1 MLVLLIFSIL
11 VLMILIG
18 FPIAVAMGLTAVGF
32 FLGLGEPRMIGAMA
46 QRMYSAV
53 SSFPL
58 LAIPFFILAG
68 NLMNTGGMTDRIFGF
83 ARTVVGHVRGGLA
96 HVSVLASMLFAGVSG
111 AALAEAMGLGVIEI
125 KAMKDGGFDK
135 TFAGAVVAS
144 SSTIG
149 PVIPPSIPMVIYGAL
164 AEVSVGKLFL
174 GGVIPGVMM
183 GIGIMIVIY
192 VLSVKRGYRAEQRA
206 SLAQVVR
213 SGIDGFLGLLAPGI
227 IMGGILGGVF
237 TPTEAAVAAV
247 IYALVVGCLVY
258 RELDLKRLG
267 AILWDTVDQTVRV
280 MFIIAAAG
288 MFGWLLI
295 YIRAPQQIVEGLT
308 TLTSS
313 PAVILLILNVI
324 LLVLGCFMEGIAIM
338 LLTVPIF
345 MPVLAKFGI
354 DPVHFGVVMT
364 LNLMIGLLTPPVGM
378 VLYAVSTIAKVPVV
392 RLAWELVPFMIILGV
407 VLVLITYIPG
417 LVTWL
422 PNLVLGAGS

>member
-1 MLVLLIFSIL
+1 MLVLLIFSVL
-11 VLMILIG
+11 VAMILIG

-68 NLMNTGGMTDRIFGF
+68 NLMNSGGMTDRIFGF

-125 KAMKDGGFDK
+125 KAMKDAGFDK

-183 GIGIMIVIY
+183 GVGIMIVIY
-192 VLSVKRGYRAEQRA
+192 ILSVKRGYRAEQRA
-206 SLAQVVR
+206 TLAQVVR
-213 SGIDGFLGLLAPGI
+213 SGIDGILGLIAPGI
-227 IMGGILGGVF
+227 IMGGILGGIF

-247 IYALVVGCLVY
+247 LYALVVGVLVY

-267 AILWDTVDQTVRV
+267 VILWDTVDQTVRV

-295 YIRAPQQIVEGLT
+295 YIRAPQEIVEGLT
-308 TLTSS
+308 ALTSS
-313 PAVILLILNVI
+313 SVVILLILNVI

-345 MPVLAKFGI
+345 VPVLAKFGI

-378 VLYAVSTIAKVPVV
+378 VLYAVSTIANVPVV
-392 RLAWELVPFMIILGV
+392 RLARELVPFMVILGA
-407 VLVLITYIPG
+407 VLLLITYIPG

-422 PNLVLGAGS
+422 PNLVLGASN

>member
-1 MLVLLIFSIL
+1 MLVLLIFSVLVLLIL
-11 VLMILIG
+11 VG

-83 ARTVVGHVRGGLA
+83 AKTVVGHVRGGLA

-192 VLSVKRGYRAEQRA
+192 ILSVKRGYRAEQCA
-206 SLAQVVR
+206 TLAQVVR

-247 IYALVVGCLVY
+247 LYALIVGCLVY
-258 RELDLKRLG
+258 RELDIRRLY
-267 AILWDTVDQTVRV
+267 AILWDTIDQTVRV

-295 YIRAPQQIVEGLT
+295 YIRAPQAIVEGLT
-308 TLTSS
+308 ALTSS
-313 PAVILLILNVI
+313 PVVILLILNVI

-378 VLYAVSTIAKVPVV
+378 VLYAVSTIAQVPVV
-392 RLAWELVPFMIILGV
+392 RLARELVPFMLILGV
-407 VLVLITYIPG
+407 VLMLITYIPG

>member
-1 MLVLLIFSIL
+1 VLVLLNFSVLVLLIL
-11 VLMILIG
+11 LG

-68 NLMNTGGMTDRIFGF
+68 NLMNIGGMTDRIFGF
-83 ARTVVGHVRGGLA
+83 ARTLVGHVRGGLA

-125 KAMKDGGFDK
+125 KAMKSGGIDD

-164 AEVSVGKLFL
+164 AEVSVGALFL
-174 GGVIPGVMM
+174 GGVIPGVLM

-192 VLSVKRGYRAEQRA
+192 IAAVKRGYRAEQRA
-206 SLAQVVR
+206 TLKQVLR
-213 SGIDGFLGLLAPGI
+213 AGFDGLLGLLAPGI

-247 IYALVVGCLVY
+247 LYALIVGAIVY
-258 RELDLKRLG
+258 RELDLTRLT

-295 YIRAPQQIVEGLT
+295 YIRAPQAIVEALT
-308 TLTSS
+308 ALSSS
-313 PAVILLILNVI
+313 PAVILLIINVI

-354 DPVHFGVVMT
+354 HPVHFGVVMT

-392 RLAWELVPFMIILGV
+392 RLAWELVPFMIVLGV
-407 VLVLITYIPG
+407 VLMLITYIPG

-422 PNLVLGAGS
+422 PSVVMGGGR

>member
-1 MLVLLIFSIL
+1 
-11 VLMILIG
+11 
-18 FPIAVAMGLTAVGF
+18 
-32 FLGLGEPRMIGAMA
+32 
-46 QRMYSAV
+46 
-53 SSFPL
+53 
-58 LAIPFFILAG
+58 
-68 NLMNTGGMTDRIFGF
+68 
-83 ARTVVGHVRGGLA
+83 
-96 HVSVLASMLFAGVSG
+96 MLFAGITG

-125 KAMKDGGFDK
+125 KAMKDAGFDK
-135 TFAGAVVAS
+135 KFAGAVVAS

-149 PVIPPSIPMVIYGAL
+149 PVIPPSIPLVIYGAL
-164 AEVSVGKLFL
+164 AEVSVGALFL
-174 GGVIPGVMM
+174 GGVVPGVMM
-183 GIGIMIVIY
+183 GLGIMIVIY
-192 VLSVKRGYRAEQRA
+192 ILSVKRGYPAEQRA
-206 SLAQVVR
+206 TMAQVLR
-213 SGIDGFLGLLAPGI
+213 SGFDSILGLLAPAI

-247 IYALVVGCLVY
+247 IYALVVGALVY
-258 RELDLKRLG
+258 RELSMKRLV

-295 YIRAPQQIVEGLT
+295 YIRAPQQIVELLT

-313 PAVILLILNVI
+313 PAVILLIFNAV

-345 MPVLAKFGI
+345 LPVMAKFGI

-378 VLYAVSTIAKVPVV
+378 VLYAVSTIANVPVM
-392 RLAWELVPFMIILGV
+392 RLALELVPFMV
-407 VLVLITYIPG
+407 VLCVVLLLITYIPE

-422 PNLVLGAGS
+422 PNLVMGPR

>member
-1 MLVLLIFSIL
+1 VLVLLIFSIL
-11 VLMILIG
+11 VLLILVG

-83 ARTVVGHVRGGLA
+83 AKTVVGHVRGGLA

-192 VLSVKRGYRAEQRA
+192 ILSVKRGYRAEQRA
-206 SLAQVVR
+206 TLAQVVR
-213 SGIDGFLGLLAPGI
+213 SGIDGILGLLAPGI

-247 IYALVVGCLVY
+247 LYALIVGCLVY
-258 RELDLKRLG
+258 RELDIRRLY

-295 YIRAPQQIVEGLT
+295 YIRAPQAIVEGLT
-308 TLTSS
+308 ALTSS
-313 PAVILLILNVI
+313 PVVILLILNVI

-378 VLYAVSTIAKVPVV
+378 VLYAVSTIAQVPVV
-392 RLAWELVPFMIILGV
+392 RLARELVPFMLILGV
-407 VLVLITYIPG
+407 VLMLITYIPS

>member
-1 MLVLLIFSIL
+1 MLVVLIFSVLVLL
-11 VLMILIG
+11 ILIG

-83 ARTVVGHVRGGLA
+83 ARTLVGHVRGGLA
-96 HVSVLASMLFAGVSG
+96 HVSVLASMIFAGVSG
-111 AALAEAMGLGVIEI
+111 AALAEAMGLGLIEI

-149 PVIPPSIPMVIYGAL
+149 PVIPPSIPLVIYGAL

-183 GIGIMIVIY
+183 GIGIMVVIY
-192 VLSVKRGYRAEQRA
+192 ILSVKRGYRAEQRA

-227 IMGGILGGVF
+227 IMGGILGGIF

-247 IYALVVGCLVY
+247 IYALVVGAIVY

-267 AILWDTVDQTVRV
+267 TILWDTVDQTVRV

-295 YIRAPQQIVEGLT
+295 YIRAPQAIVEALT
-308 TLTSS
+308 ALTSS
-313 PAVILLILNVI
+313 TAVILLIFNVI

-345 MPVLAKFGI
+345 VPVLAKFGI

-378 VLYAVSTIAKVPVV
+378 VLYAVSTIANVPVV
-392 RLAWELVPFMIILGV
+392 KLAWELVPFMIILGV
-407 VLVLITYIPG
+407 VLILITYIPA

-422 PNLVLGAGS
+422 PTLVLGGGL

>member
-1 MLVLLIFSIL
+1 MLVLLIFSVLVLLIL
-11 VLMILIG
+11 VG
-18 FPIAVAMGLTAVGF
+18 FPIAVAMGLTSVGF
-32 FLGLGEPRMIGAMA
+32 FYGLGEPRMIGAMA

-68 NLMNTGGMTDRIFGF
+68 NLMNSGGMTDRMFGF
-83 ARTVVGHVRGGLA
+83 ARTLVGHMRGGLA

-111 AALAEAMGLGVIEI
+111 AALAEAMGLGLIEI
-125 KAMKDGGFDK
+125 RAMKDGGFDK

-149 PVIPPSIPMVIYGAL
+149 PVIPPSIPLVIYGAL

-174 GGVIPGVMM
+174 GGVIPGVLM
-183 GIGIMIVIY
+183 GVGIMVVIY
-192 VLSVKRGYRAEQRA
+192 LLSVKRGYRAEPRA
-206 SLAQVVR
+206 TLAQVAR
-213 SGIDGFLGLLAPGI
+213 SSIDAFLGLLAPGI
-227 IMGGILGGVF
+227 IMGGILGGIF

-247 IYALVVGCLVY
+247 IYALAVGCLVY
-258 RELDLKRLG
+258 REITLRMLG
-267 AILWDTVDQTVRV
+267 KILWDTIDQTVRV
-280 MFIIAAAG
+280 MFIIAVAG

-295 YIRAPQQIVEGLT
+295 YIRAPQATVEALTSLT
-308 TLTSS
+308 TS
-313 PAVILLILNVI
+313 PVVILLIFNII

-364 LNLMIGLLTPPVGM
+364 LNLMIGLLPPPVGM
-378 VLYAVSTIAKVPVV
+378 VLYAVSTIAEVPVV
-392 RLAWELVPFMIILGV
+392 RLARELVPFMFVLGA
-407 VLVLITYIPG
+407 VLIVITYVPG

-422 PNLVLGAGS
+422 PTLVLGGN

>member
-1 MLVLLIFSIL
+1 MLVLLIFSVL
-11 VLMILIG
+11 VLLILIG
-18 FPIAVAMGLTAVGF
+18 FPIAVAMGLTAIGF

-46 QRMYSAV
+46 QRMYSAT

-83 ARTVVGHVRGGLA
+83 ARTLVGHVRGGLA

-135 TFAGAVVAS
+135 KFAGAVVAS

-174 GGVIPGVMM
+174 GGVVPGVMM
-183 GIGIMIVIY
+183 GVGIMIVIY
-192 VLSVKRGYRAEQRA
+192 IMSVKRGYRAEQKA
-206 SLAQVVR
+206 TLAQVIR

-247 IYALVVGCLVY
+247 IYALVVGAFVY
-258 RELDLKRLG
+258 RELDMKRITT
-267 AILWDTVDQTVRV
+267 ILWDTIDQTVRV

-295 YIRAPQQIVEGLT
+295 YIRAPQAIVEALT
-308 TLTSS
+308 QLTSS
-313 PAVILLILNVI
+313 TVVILLILNAV

-378 VLYAVSTIAKVPVV
+378 VLYAVSTIAEVPVV
-392 RLAWELVPFMIILGV
+392 KLAWELVPFMV
-407 VLVLITYIPG
+407 VLCGVLLLITYVPG

-422 PNLVLGAGS
+422 PVLVLGGGN

>member
-1 MLVLLIFSIL
+1 MLVLLIFSVLVLLIL
-11 VLMILIG
+11 VG
-18 FPIAVAMGLTAVGF
+18 FPIAVAMGLTAIGF

-83 ARTVVGHVRGGLA
+83 ARTVVGHVRGGFA

-192 VLSVKRGYRAEQRA
+192 ILSVKRGYRAEQRA
-206 SLAQVVR
+206 TLAQVVR

-247 IYALVVGCLVY
+247 IYALAVGAIVY
-258 RELDLKRLG
+258 RELDLTRLT

-295 YIRAPQQIVEGLT
+295 YIRAPQAIVEGLT
-308 TLTSS
+308 ALTSS
-313 PAVILLILNVI
+313 SAMILLIFNVI

-345 MPVLAKFGI
+345 VPVMAKFGI

-378 VLYAVSTIAKVPVV
+378 VLYAVSTIAQVPVV
-392 RLAWELVPFMIILGV
+392 RLAWELVPFMIVLGA
-407 VLVLITYIPG
+407 VLILITYIPG

-422 PNLVLGAGS
+422 PVLVLGGGN

>member
-1 MLVLLIFSIL
+1 
-11 VLMILIG
+11 LM
-18 FPIAVAMGLTAVGF
+18 
-32 FLGLGEPRMIGAMA
+32 
-46 QRMYSAV
+46 
-53 SSFPL
+53 
-58 LAIPFFILAG
+58 
-68 NLMNTGGMTDRIFGF
+68 
-83 ARTVVGHVRGGLA
+83 
-96 HVSVLASMLFAGVSG
+96 GV
-111 AALAEAMGLGVIEI
+111 
-125 KAMKDGGFDK
+125 
-135 TFAGAVVAS
+135 
-144 SSTIG
+144 
-149 PVIPPSIPMVIYGAL
+149 
-164 AEVSVGKLFL
+164 
-174 GGVIPGVMM
+174 
-183 GIGIMIVIY
+183 GIMVVIY
-192 VLSVKRGYRAEQRA
+192 VLSLKRGYRAEQRA
-206 SLAQVVR
+206 TLAQVVR
-213 SGIDGFLGLLAPGI
+213 SGIDGFMGLLAPGI

-247 IYALVVGCLVY
+247 IYALVVGCIVY

-295 YIRAPQQIVEGLT
+295 YIRAPQAIVEALT
-308 TLTSS
+308 SLTSS

-345 MPVLAKFGI
+345 IPVLAKFSI

-392 RLAWELVPFMIILGV
+392 KLARELVPFMIVLGV
-407 VLVLITYIPG
+407 VLMLITYIPA

-422 PNLVLGAGS
+422 PTLVLGASN

>member
-1 MLVLLIFSIL
+1 MLVLLIFSVL

-68 NLMNTGGMTDRIFGF
+68 NLMNAGGMTDRIFGF
-83 ARTVVGHVRGGLA
+83 ARTLVGHVRGGLA

-125 KAMKDGGFDK
+125 KAMKDAGFDK

-192 VLSVKRGYRAEQRA
+192 ILSVKRGYRAEQR
-206 SLAQVVR
+206 SSMAQVVR

-258 RELDLKRLG
+258 RELDLTRLT

-295 YIRAPQQIVEGLT
+295 YIRAPQAIVEALT
-308 TLTSS
+308 SLTSS
-313 PAVILLILNVI
+313 PVVILLILNVI

-392 RLAWELVPFMIILGV
+392 RLAWELVPFMLILGV
-407 VLVLITYIPG
+407 VLILITYIPG

-422 PNLVLGAGS
+422 PTLVLGGGN

>member
-1 MLVLLIFSIL
+1 MLVLLIFSVL
-11 VLMILIG
+11 VVMILIG

-83 ARTVVGHVRGGLA
+83 ARTLVGHVRGGLA

-111 AALAEAMGLGVIEI
+111 AALAEAMGLGLIEI
-125 KAMKDGGFDK
+125 KAMKDGGFDEK
-135 TFAGAVVAS
+135 FAAAVVAS

-183 GIGIMIVIY
+183 GVGIMVIIY
-192 VLSVKRGYRAEQRA
+192 VLSVRRGYRAEQRA
-206 SLAQVVR
+206 SLAQVMR
-213 SGIDGFLGLLAPGI
+213 SGIDGFMGLLAPGI

-247 IYALVVGCLVY
+247 IYALIVGCLVY
-258 RELDLKRLG
+258 RELDVKRLT

-295 YIRAPQQIVEGLT
+295 YIRAPQEIVTGLT
-308 TLTSS
+308 ALTSS
-313 PAVILLILNVI
+313 PAVILLILNVV

-345 MPVLAKFGI
+345 MPVLARFGI

-392 RLAWELVPFMIILGV
+392 RLAWELVPFMIILCV
-407 VLVLITYIPG
+407 VLILITYIPG

>member
-1 MLVLLIFSIL
+1 VLVLAIFGVLVLLIL
-11 VLMILIG
+11 AG
-18 FPIAVAMGLTAVGF
+18 FPIAVAMGLTTVGF
-32 FLGLGEPRMIGAMA
+32 FLGLGEPRMMGAMA

-68 NLMNTGGMTDRIFGF
+68 NLMNAGGMTDRIFGF
-83 ARTVVGHVRGGLA
+83 ASTLVGHVRGGLA

-111 AALAEAMGLGVIEI
+111 AALAEAMGLGTIEI

-149 PVIPPSIPMVIYGAL
+149 PVIPPSIPMVIYAAL
-164 AEVSVGKLFL
+164 AEVSVGALFL
-174 GGVIPGVMM
+174 GGVVPGVLM
-183 GIGIMIVIY
+183 GLGIMLVIH
-192 VLSVKRGYRAEQRA
+192 VLSVHRAEARA
-206 SLAQVVR
+206 TLAQVARAGV
-213 SGIDGFLGLLAPGI
+213 DGLLGLIAPAI

-247 IYALVVGCLVY
+247 LYALLVGALVY
-258 RELDLKRLG
+258 RELDPRRLA
-267 AILWDTVDQTVRV
+267 AIFWDTVDQTARV

-288 MFGWLLI
+288 AFGWLLI
-295 YIRAPQQIVEGLT
+295 YLRAPQAIVEALASLT
-308 TLTSS
+308 DS
-313 PAVILLILNVI
+313 PWVILLILNLV
-324 LLVLGCFMEGIAIM
+324 LLVLGCFMEGIAIL

-345 MPVLAKFGI
+345 VPVLARFGI

-378 VLYAVSTIAKVPVV
+378 VLYAVSTIADVPVV
-392 RLAWELVPFMIILGV
+392 RLARELAPFIA
-407 VLVLITYIPG
+407 VLVGVLLLITYVPA

-422 PNLVLGAGS
+422 PSAVMGGAP

>member
-1 MLVLLIFSIL
+1 MLVLLIFSVL

-46 QRMYSAV
+46 QRMYAAV

-174 GGVIPGVMM
+174 GGVIPGVLM

-192 VLSVKRGYRAEQRA
+192 ILSVKRGYRAEQRA
-206 SLAQVVR
+206 TLAQVVR
-213 SGIDGFLGLLAPGI
+213 SGIDGFLGLLAPAI

-247 IYALVVGCLVY
+247 LYALIVGCLVY
-258 RELDLKRLG
+258 RELDLKRLA

-378 VLYAVSTIAKVPVV
+378 VLYAVSTIAQVPVV
-392 RLAWELVPFMIILGV
+392 RLAWELVPFMV
-407 VLVLITYIPG
+407 VLCLVLILITYVPG

-422 PNLVLGAGS
+422 PTLVLGGGN

>member
-1 MLVLLIFSIL
+1 MLVVLIFSIL

-83 ARTVVGHVRGGLA
+83 ARTLVGHVRGGLA

-192 VLSVKRGYRAEQRA
+192 ILSVKRGYRAEQRA
-206 SLAQVVR
+206 TLAQVVR
-213 SGIDGFLGLLAPGI
+213 SGIDGMLGLLAPGI

-247 IYALVVGCLVY
+247 VYALVVGCLVY
-258 RELDLKRLG
+258 RELDLRKLG

-295 YIRAPQQIVEGLT
+295 YIRAPQAIVEGLT
-308 TLTSS
+308 SLTSS
-313 PAVILLILNVI
+313 PAMILLIFNII

-345 MPVLAKFGI
+345 VPVLAKFGI

-378 VLYAVSTIAKVPVV
+378 VLYAVSTIASVPVV
-392 RLAWELVPFMIILGV
+392 RLARELVPFM
-407 VLVLITYIPG
+407 LVLGAVLLMITYIPG

-422 PNLVLGAGS
+422 PNLVLGGGN

>member
-1 MLVLLIFSIL
+1 LLVLAIFGALVLLIL
-11 VLMILIG
+11 AG

-32 FLGLGEPRMIGAMA
+32 FLGLGEPRMMGAMA

-68 NLMNTGGMTDRIFGF
+68 NLMNAGGMTDRIFGF
-83 ARTVVGHVRGGLA
+83 ARALVGHVRGGLA

-111 AALAEAMGLGVIEI
+111 AALAEAMGLGTIEV

-149 PVIPPSIPMVIYGAL
+149 PVIPPSIPMVIYAAL
-164 AEVSVGKLFL
+164 AEVSVGALFL
-174 GGVIPGVMM
+174 GGVVPGVLM
-183 GIGIMIVIY
+183 GLGIMAVIH
-192 VLSVKRGYRAEQRA
+192 VLSVRRAYRAETRA
-206 SLAQVVR
+206 TLAQIARAGV
-213 SGIDGFLGLLAPGI
+213 DGLLGLIAPAI

-247 IYALVVGCLVY
+247 LYALLVGALVY
-258 RELDLKRLG
+258 RELDLKHLA

-288 MFGWLLI
+288 AFGWLLT
-295 YIRAPQQIVEGLT
+295 YLRAPQAIVEALASLT
-308 TLTSS
+308 DS
-313 PAVILLILNVI
+313 PWVILLILNLV
-324 LLVLGCFMEGIAIM
+324 LLVLGCFMEGIAIL

-345 MPVLAKFGI
+345 VPVLARFGI

-378 VLYAVSTIAKVPVV
+378 VLYAVSTIADVPVV
-392 RLAWELVPFMIILGV
+392 RLGSELAPFIAVLAGV
-407 VLVLITYIPG
+407 LFLITYVPP

-422 PNLVLGAGS
+422 PSAAMGGAP

>member
-1 MLVLLIFSIL
+1 MLVLLIFSVL
-11 VLMILIG
+11 VLLILLG
-18 FPIAVAMGLTAVGF
+18 FPIAVAMGLTAIGF

-46 QRMYSAV
+46 QRMYAGA

-68 NLMNTGGMTDRIFGF
+68 NLMNVGGMTDRMFSF
-83 ARTVVGHVRGGLA
+83 ARTLVGHVRGGLA

-111 AALAEAMGLGVIEI
+111 AALAEAMGLGVIEV

-149 PVIPPSIPMVIYGAL
+149 PVIPPSIPLVIYGAL
-164 AEVSVGKLFL
+164 AEVSVGSLFL
-174 GGVIPGVMM
+174 GGVIPGVLM
-183 GIGIMIVIY
+183 GVGIMIIIY
-192 VLSVKRGYRAEQRA
+192 VLAVRRGYRAEPRA
-206 SLAQVVR
+206 TPAQVMR
-213 SGIDGFLGLLAPGI
+213 AGIDGALGLLAPGI

-247 IYALVVGCLVY
+247 LYALVVGVLVY
-258 RELDLKRLG
+258 RELDLRRLTS
-267 AILWDTVDQTVRV
+267 ILWETVEQTARV

-295 YIRAPQQIVEGLT
+295 YIRAPQAIVEALT
-308 TLTSS
+308 QLTSS
-313 PAVILLILNVI
+313 KFAILLILNLI

-345 MPVLAKFGI
+345 VPVLARFGI

-378 VLYAVSTIAKVPVV
+378 VLYAVSTIADVPVV
-392 RLAWELVPFMIILGV
+392 RLAWELVPFMIVLGV
-407 VLVLITYIPG
+407 VLVLITFVPE

-422 PNLVLGAGS
+422 PRLVMG

>member
-1 MLVLLIFSIL
+1 MLVLLIFTVL
-11 VLMILIG
+11 VLLILLG

-32 FLGLGEPRMIGAMA
+32 FLGLGEPRMMGAMA

-68 NLMNTGGMTDRIFGF
+68 NLMNAGGMTDRIFGF
-83 ARTVVGHVRGGLA
+83 AKTLVGHVRGGLA

-111 AALAEAMGLGVIEI
+111 AALAEAMGLGVIEV
-125 KAMKDGGFDK
+125 KAMKDAGFDK

-149 PVIPPSIPMVIYGAL
+149 PVIPPSIPMVIYAAL
-164 AEVSVGKLFL
+164 AEVSVGALFL
-174 GGVIPGVMM
+174 GGVVPGVLM

-192 VLSVKRGYRAEQRA
+192 ILSVRRGYRAETRA
-206 SLAQVVR
+206 TLAQAAR
-213 SGIDGFLGLLAPGI
+213 AGFDGVLGLIAPAI

-247 IYALVVGCLVY
+247 LYALVVGLLVY
-258 RELDLKRLG
+258 RELDLRRLG

-295 YIRAPQQIVEGLT
+295 YIRAPQAIVEALT
-308 TLTSS
+308 SLTSS
-313 PAVILLILNVI
+313 AAVILLIFNVI

-345 MPVLAKFGI
+345 MPVLARFGI

-378 VLYAVSTIAKVPVV
+378 VLYAVSTIASVPVA
-392 RLAWELVPFMIILGV
+392 RLAWELAPFIVILGV
-407 VLVLITYIPG
+407 VLMLITYIPG

-422 PNLVLGAGS
+422 PDLVLGSGR

>member
-1 MLVLLIFSIL
+1 MLVLLIFSVL
-11 VLMILIG
+11 VLLILLG
-18 FPIAVAMGLTAVGF
+18 FPIAVAMGLTAIGF

-46 QRMYSAV
+46 QRMYSSV

-83 ARTVVGHVRGGLA
+83 AKTAVGHVRGGLA

-111 AALAEAMGLGVIEI
+111 AALAEAMGLGVIEV
-125 KAMKDGGFDK
+125 KAMKDAGFDK

-164 AEVSVGKLFL
+164 AEVSVGSLFL

-183 GIGIMIVIY
+183 GFGIMIIIY
-192 VLSVKRGYRAEQRA
+192 ILSVKRGYPAEQRA
-206 SLAQVVR
+206 TLAQVVR
-213 SGIDGFLGLLAPGI
+213 SGIDGVLGLIAPGI
-227 IMGGILGGVF
+227 IMGGILGGIF

-247 IYALVVGCLVY
+247 IYALAVGAIVY
-258 RELDLKRLG
+258 RELDLTRLA

-295 YIRAPQQIVEGLT
+295 YIRAPQAIVEALT
-308 TLTSS
+308 SLTSS
-313 PAVILLILNVI
+313 PWVILLIFNVI

-345 MPVLAKFGI
+345 VPVMAKFGI

-378 VLYAVSTIAKVPVV
+378 VLYAVSTIAEVPVV
-392 RLAWELVPFMIILGV
+392 RLARELVPFMVVLGV
-407 VLVLITYIPG
+407 VLILITYIPG

-422 PNLVLGAGS
+422 PGLIMGGSN

>member
-1 MLVLLIFSIL
+1 
-11 VLMILIG
+11 
-18 FPIAVAMGLTAVGF
+18 
-32 FLGLGEPRMIGAMA
+32 
-46 QRMYSAV
+46 
-53 SSFPL
+53 
-58 LAIPFFILAG
+58 
-68 NLMNTGGMTDRIFGF
+68 MTDRIFGF
-83 ARTVVGHVRGGLA
+83 ARTLVGHVRGGLA

-111 AALAEAMGLGVIEI
+111 AALAEAMGLGVVEI
-125 KAMKDGGFDK
+125 KAMKSGGIDD
-135 TFAGAVVAS
+135 TFAAAVVAS

-164 AEVSVGKLFL
+164 AEVSVGALFL
-174 GGVIPGVMM
+174 GGVIPGVLM
-183 GIGIMIVIY
+183 GIAIMIVIY
-192 VLSVKRGYRAEQRA
+192 IAAMKRGYRAEQRA
-206 SLAQVVR
+206 TLKQVLR
-213 SGIDGFLGLLAPGI
+213 SGFDGVLGLLAPGI

-247 IYALVVGCLVY
+247 LYALIVGAIVY
-258 RELDLKRLG
+258 RELDLTRLA

-295 YIRAPQQIVEGLT
+295 YIRAPQAIVEALT
-308 TLTSS
+308 SLTSS
-313 PAVILLILNVI
+313 PVVILLIINVI

-392 RLAWELVPFMIILGV
+392 RLAWELVPFMIVLGV
-407 VLVLITYIPG
+407 VLLLITYIPG

-422 PNLVLGAGS
+422 PGIVMGGGR

>member
-1 MLVLLIFSIL
+1 VLVLLIFSIL
-11 VLMILIG
+11 VLLILVG

-83 ARTVVGHVRGGLA
+83 AKTVVGHVRGGLA

-192 VLSVKRGYRAEQRA
+192 ILSVKRGYRAEQRA
-206 SLAQVVR
+206 TLAQVVR
-213 SGIDGFLGLLAPGI
+213 SGIDGFMGLLAPGI

-247 IYALVVGCLVY
+247 LYALIVGCLVY
-258 RELDLKRLG
+258 RELDLKRLY

-295 YIRAPQQIVEGLT
+295 YIRAPQAIVEGLT
-308 TLTSS
+308 ALTSS
-313 PAVILLILNVI
+313 PVIILLILNVI

-378 VLYAVSTIAKVPVV
+378 VLYAVSTIAQVPVV

-407 VLVLITYIPG
+407 VLMLITYIPG

-422 PNLVLGAGS
+422 PTLVLGGGN

>member
-1 MLVLLIFSIL
+1 
-11 VLMILIG
+11 
-18 FPIAVAMGLTAVGF
+18 MGLTAIGF

-46 QRMYSAV
+46 QRMYSGV

-111 AALAEAMGLGVIEI
+111 AALAEAMGLGVIEV
-125 KAMKDGGFDK
+125 KAMKDAGFDK

-164 AEVSVGKLFL
+164 AEVSVGSLFL
-174 GGVIPGVMM
+174 GGVVPGILM
-183 GIGIMIVIY
+183 GGGIMIVIY
-192 VLSVKRGYRAEQRA
+192 ILSVKRGYPAEQRA

-213 SGIDGFLGLLAPGI
+213 SGIDGSLGLIAPGI

-247 IYALVVGCLVY
+247 LYALIVGVVVY
-258 RELDLKRLG
+258 RELDLSRLAG
-267 AILWDTVDQTVRV
+267 ILWDTVDQTVRV

-295 YIRAPQQIVEGLT
+295 YIRAPQTIVEGLT
-308 TLTSS
+308 ALTSS
-313 PAVILLILNVI
+313 PAVILLLFNVI
-324 LLVLGCFMEGIAIM
+324 LLVLGCFMEGIAVM

-345 MPVLAKFGI
+345 IPVMAKFGI

-378 VLYAVSTIAKVPVV
+378 VLYAVSTIAKVPVI
-392 RLAWELVPFMIILGV
+392 RLAWELVPFMV
-407 VLVLITYIPG
+407 VLGAVLILITYVPG

-422 PNLVLGAGS
+422 PHMIMGG

>member
-1 MLVLLIFSIL
+1 MLVLLIFSVL
-11 VLMILIG
+11 VLLILLG

-68 NLMNTGGMTDRIFGF
+68 NLMNVGGMTDRIFGF
-83 ARTVVGHVRGGLA
+83 ARTLVGHVRGGLA

-125 KAMKDGGFDK
+125 KAMKSGGIDD

-164 AEVSVGKLFL
+164 AEVSVGALFL
-174 GGVIPGVMM
+174 GGVIPGVLM

-192 VLSVKRGYRAEQRA
+192 IAAVKRGYRAEQRA
-206 SLAQVVR
+206 TLKQVLR
-213 SGIDGFLGLLAPGI
+213 SGFDGVLGLLAPGI

-247 IYALVVGCLVY
+247 LYALIVGAIVY
-258 RELDLKRLG
+258 RELDLTRLT

-295 YIRAPQQIVEGLT
+295 YIRAPQAIVEALT
-308 TLTSS
+308 ALSSS
-313 PAVILLILNVI
+313 PAVILLIINVI

-364 LNLMIGLLTPPVGM
+364 LNLMIGLLHPPLGM
-378 VLYAVSTIAKVPVV
+378 VLFVLSRIAKLSIERTTMAILPW
-392 RLAWELVPFMIILGV
+392 LIPLLLSLIAITLIPELTL
-407 VLVLITYIPG
+407 
-417 LVTWL
+417 WL
-422 PNLVLGAGS
+422 PRQFGMLK

>member
-1 MLVLLIFSIL
+1 MLVLLIFSVL
-11 VLMILIG
+11 VLMILVG

-68 NLMNTGGMTDRIFGF
+68 NLMNSGGMTDRIFGF
-83 ARTVVGHVRGGLA
+83 ARSLVGHVRGGLA
-96 HVSVLASMLFAGVSG
+96 HVSVVASMLFAGVSG

-192 VLSVKRGYRAEQRA
+192 ILSVRRGYRAEQRA
-206 SLAQVVR
+206 SLVQVVR
-213 SGIDGFLGLLAPGI
+213 SGVDGFLGLLAPGI

-247 IYALVVGCLVY
+247 VYALVVGAIVY
-258 RELDLKRLG
+258 RELDLKRLA
-267 AILWDTVDQTVRV
+267 AILWETVDQTVRV

-295 YIRAPQQIVEGLT
+295 YIRAPQAIVEALT
-308 TLTSS
+308 SLTSS

-378 VLYAVSTIAKVPVV
+378 VLYAVSTIANVPVIK
-392 RLAWELVPFMIILGV
+392 LAWELVPFMFILGV
-407 VLVLITYIPG
+407 VLILITYIPN

-422 PNLVLGAGS
+422 PTLVLGGGS

>member
-1 MLVLLIFSIL
+1 MLVLLIFSVL
-11 VLMILIG
+11 VVMILIG

-68 NLMNTGGMTDRIFGF
+68 NLMNSGGMTDRIFGF
-83 ARTVVGHVRGGLA
+83 ARTLVGHVRGGLA
-96 HVSVLASMLFAGVSG
+96 HVSVLASMVFAGVSG

-125 KAMKDGGFDK
+125 RAMKNAGIDK

-174 GGVIPGVMM
+174 GGVIPGLMM
-183 GIGIMIVIY
+183 GVGIMIVIY

-206 SLAQVVR
+206 TLRQVVR
-213 SGIDGFLGLLAPGI
+213 SGIDGILGLLAPGI

-258 RELDLKRLG
+258 RELDVTRLYR
-267 AILWDTVDQTVRV
+267 ILWDTVDQTVRV

-295 YIRAPQQIVEGLT
+295 YIRAPQAIVEALT
-308 TLTSS
+308 SLTSS
-313 PAVILLILNVI
+313 PVVILAILNVI

-378 VLYAVSTIAKVPVV
+378 VLYAVSTIAQVPVV
-392 RLAWELVPFMIILGV
+392 KLAWELVPFMLVLGV
-407 VLVLITYIPG
+407 VLILITYIPA

-422 PNLVLGAGS
+422 PFLILGGGN

>member
-1 MLVLLIFSIL
+1 VLVLLIFSIL
-11 VLMILIG
+11 VLLILVG

-83 ARTVVGHVRGGLA
+83 AKTVVGHVRGGLA

-192 VLSVKRGYRAEQRA
+192 ILSVKRGYRAEQRA
-206 SLAQVVR
+206 TLAQVVR

-247 IYALVVGCLVY
+247 LYALIVGCLVY
-258 RELDLKRLG
+258 RELDIRRLY

-295 YIRAPQQIVEGLT
+295 YIRAPQAIVEGLT
-308 TLTSS
+308 ALTSS
-313 PAVILLILNVI
+313 PVVILLILNVI

-378 VLYAVSTIAKVPVV
+378 VLYAVSTIAQVPVV

-407 VLVLITYIPG
+407 VLMLITYIPG